1 LTLTNRVLTAHEA
14 MECGIVNQV
23 VPQTELLSRAKS
35 FAAHLASGPT
45 RAFGVTKRLL
55 HLGWTETLETQME
68 HESQWIADSARTQ
81 DAHEGMTAFLEKRP
95 PQYKGE

>member
-1 LTLTNRVLTAHEA
+1 
-14 MECGIVNQV
+14 
-23 VPQTELLSRAKS
+23 
-35 FAAHLASGPT
+35 
-45 RAFGVTKRLL
+45 
-55 HLGWTETLETQME
+55 ME